1 MCSTTKGGTPNAAR
15 REKAP
20 ALTSGVSREEKTMDT
35 ALKTTLTAA
44 KGLKQRMPGAADSDL
59 WFVLLGLNHPAHL
72 ITEALNALA
81 GEAGQ

>member
-1 MCSTTKGGTPNAAR
+1 
-15 REKAP
+15 
-20 ALTSGVSREEKTMDT
+20 MDT
-35 ALKTTLTAA
+35 ALKTTLNAA